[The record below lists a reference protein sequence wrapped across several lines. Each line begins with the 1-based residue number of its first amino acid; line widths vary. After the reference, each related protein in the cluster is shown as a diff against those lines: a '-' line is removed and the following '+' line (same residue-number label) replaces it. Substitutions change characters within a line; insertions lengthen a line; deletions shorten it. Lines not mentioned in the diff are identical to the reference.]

1 MKITTFNPQI
11 VTRNAEAV
19 AKLFEELGFERRHTQ
34 KNAGEN
40 NITIIRMKDA
50 NGFYVDISE
59 SQIGPPQ
66 DMVGIRMN
74 VDNFEQARDILLS
87 KGFKSV
93 YGNDSLNL
101 KSSRSAMM
109 ISPSGYGI
117 NVIEH
122 IKSKPAEETTGGL
135 IPSFSVDHT
144 KIIPGIFVSRQDTIK
159 GAVITTYDIRVT
171 KPNDEPAIDVAA
183 MHTLEHVIATY
194 LRNDAQWKDEV
205 IYWGP
210 MGCLTGF
217 YLILKGER
225 APKQIHELLL
235 AAFSAVADAKEVPG
249 ATAKNCGNYL
259 MHNLPMAKWYAAKF
273 AKYLADN
280 ADNEDIFVYPRT
292 ERLVTEDGQ
301 DFYDS

>member
-11 VTRNAEAV
+11 ISRNAEPV
-19 AKLFEELGFERRHTQ
+19 AELFEELGFERTHR
-34 KNAGEN
+34 KEGIGEKEVVG
-40 NITIIRMKDA
+40 IRMKNAD
-50 NGFYVDISE
+50 GFHLDISQ
-59 SQIGPPQ
+59 SDMGPQQ
-66 DMVGIRMN
+66 DMVGIRVN
-74 VDNFEQARDILLS
+74 VDNFSEVYEFLKA
-87 KGFKSV
+87 KGFRNI
-93 YGNDSLNL
+93 YGDSFA
-101 KSSRSAMM
+101 KTPSSISAMM

-117 NVIEH
+117 NLVEH
-122 IKSKPAEETTGGL
+122 IKQAPKQESSGGL

-144 KIIPGIFVSRQDTIK
+144 KIVPGIFVSRQDTIK

-171 KPNDEPAIDVAA
+171 KPNDEPAIDVSA
-183 MHTLEHVIATY
+183 MHSLEHIIATY
-194 LRNDAQWKDEV
+194 LRNNDEWKDEV

-225 APKQIHELLL
+225 EPKQIHELLL
-235 AAFSAVADAKEVPG
+235 AAFRSVADAVEVPG

-259 MHNLPMAKWYAAKF
+259 LHNLPMAKWYAARF